1 MQAALKKLQTFKLPS
16 LRVMCKTK
24 TPLFVVRTVV
34 YVILFAHVFSTSV
47 TVGIKDILGLAVG
60 QHVFC

>member
-1 MQAALKKLQTFKLPS
+1 MQAALKKLQTFKLPN

-24 TPLFVVRTVV
+24 TSLFVVRTVV
-34 YVILFAHVFSTSV
+34 YIILFAHVFSTSV